1 MPLPCPALFHDA
13 AVESRT
19 VTLAQVA
26 DLGCLPAS
34 FREKLAG
41 LAVVV
46 VPRGRSRLVLSAG
59 ALAARMRATAPAASR
74 WFPEPSVE
82 TVVVTVPPAR
92 QASRDEGAECL
103 QVVNPI
109 ASGSAPVEADF
120 KAAACGTE
128 MQDRPFRYDVSVG
141 AVRALRDVEA
151 GEITQSLPAALVST
165 IRPGDALYVS
175 AQSGPVQVEREVRA
189 VQPATPHHPMFV
201 RSEDGAVFPV
211 PPVETSR

>member
-1 MPLPCPALFHDA
+1 MPLPCTAVFHDA

-19 VTLAQVA
+19 LTLAQVA
-26 DLGCLPAS
+26 DLGCLPGAY
-34 FREKLAG
+34 RAKLDG
-41 LAVVV
+41 LALAV
-46 VPRGRSRLVLSAG
+46 VPRGRSRLVLSA
-59 ALAARMRATAPAASR
+59 ATLAARMRATAPAAMR
-74 WFPEPSVE
+74 WFPEPSTE
-82 TVVVTVPPAR
+82 RVVVTLTSAR
-92 QASRDEGAECL
+92 RASGDEGTRCL

-141 AVRALRDVEA
+141 AVRAVRDVES
-151 GEITQSLPAALVST
+151 GEITRGLPAALVST

-175 AQSGPVQVEREVRA
+175 AQSGPVQVEREVHA